1 MDKSLT
7 LKEIKKHIKEKG
19 GITINRFMSMPNLKR
34 YIVSMRGYERIITF
48 KELKE
53 RLKEYGLFTLEHKGS
68 KIGLWIYNN
77 KLFIDLSKDYK
88 SLVVALVVGVLNNQ
102 HAIYDLKKD
111 KDIYLPK
118 HYFKKIKDKWKHL

>member
-1 MDKSLT
+1 MNKNLSV
-7 LKEIKKHIKEKG
+7 KEIKKYIKEHG
-19 GITINRFMSMPNLKR
+19 GITLNRFMGMPNLKR

-53 RLKEYGLFTLEHKGS
+53 RLKEYGLKSIEFNNAN
-68 KIGLWIYNN
+68 IGLWYHDLILY
-77 KLFIDLSKDYK
+77 IDLSKDYR
-88 SLVVALVVGVLNNQ
+88 SLIIAFIVGILNNQ